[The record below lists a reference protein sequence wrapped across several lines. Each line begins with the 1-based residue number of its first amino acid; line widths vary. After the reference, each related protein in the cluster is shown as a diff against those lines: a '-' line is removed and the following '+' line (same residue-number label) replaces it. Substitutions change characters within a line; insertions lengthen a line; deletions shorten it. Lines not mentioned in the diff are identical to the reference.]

1 MHSSRLNCREW
12 DDIVS
17 KDSGNIVPSVCY
29 MRVVCGKVAALKE
42 KSVMTKA
49 QRSDR
54 RGGNHGLQYFE
65 ETKI

>member
-1 MHSSRLNCREW
+1 M
-12 DDIVS
+12 S

-54 RGGNHGLQYFE
+54 RGDDHGLRYFE